1 MTDLQDFDDSQKLE
15 ELREK
20 AAFLKQEK
28 KRLIETRQRKE
39 EIEKLQQEI
48 HELETGDSKSSTIY
62 SDSSKRTE
70 VELQQWRVDPLSEKI
85 LLDAKWEEEKARKN
99 AMKIAK
105 DKENEQAA
113 TGCLGILALFFP
125 ILWPIFLIQIF
136 RAYPGP
142 AFATLAILVA
152 FVIIIAASLH

>member
-85 LLDAKWEEEKARKN
+85 LLDANGKRRKQER
-99 AMKIAK
+99 M
-105 DKENEQAA
+105 
-113 TGCLGILALFFP
+113 L
-125 ILWPIFLIQIF
+125 
-136 RAYPGP
+136 
-142 AFATLAILVA
+142 
-152 FVIIIAASLH
+152 